1 MYSFVCVGVTT
12 PSMEGGVTTTR
23 RTDFSNIGTFRKNT
37 IKYPSS
43 TAITADIGNGNYQ
56 CSSASD
62 DIGQY
67 RPDIAVL
74 PG

>member
-1 MYSFVCVGVTT
+1 MFTFCKIQIRPNDVFNDLNYHY
-12 PSMEGGVTTTR
+12 
-23 RTDFSNIGTFRKNT
+23 NI
-37 IKYPSS
+37 PSS
-43 TAITADIGNGNYQ
+43 TVITADIGNGNYR

-74 PG
+74 PGIFLSFLN

>member
-1 MYSFVCVGVTT
+1 MKINQNFHST
-12 PSMEGGVTTTR
+12 
-23 RTDFSNIGTFRKNT
+23 
-37 IKYPSS
+37 PSS

-74 PG
+74 PGLRTNYMTEFLDKNCAPKYKKCIIFFL

>member
-1 MYSFVCVGVTT
+1 MKAWSGETWT
-12 PSMEGGVTTTR
+12 KISIMM
-23 RTDFSNIGTFRKNT
+23 
-37 IKYPSS
+37 YPSS
-43 TAITADIGNGNYQ
+43 TAITADIGNGNYR

-74 PG
+74 PGYL